1 MAVKYHCRK
10 CGKRYIDWGAEK
22 LGFKCPDCDG
32 EELVRVG
39 AGEDRVVKRPSL
51 KRRARKAAPAFSG
64 AEDEDGMV
72 ADLDVMEEI
81 SDEDELIGT
90 VGGDEADSEAEY
102 DLETA
107 VPADVD
113 DVEETDLELTEDL
126 SFDEVTP
133 AADEAEEPMPEGDV
147 WPD

>member
-1 MAVKYHCRK
+1 MAVKYHCKK

-22 LGFKCPDCDG
+22 LGFKCPECDG

-51 KRRARKAAPAFSG
+51 KRRARKAAPTFAG
-64 AEDEDGMV
+64 TEDDALV
-72 ADLDVMEEI
+72 ADLDVL
-81 SDEDELIGT
+81 DEVADDDELIVAVGT
-90 VGGDEADSEAEY
+90 DDAEAEY
-102 DLETA
+102 DLDTA
-107 VPADVD
+107 APADVD

-133 AADEAEEPMPEGDV
+133 AAGDAEEPLPEADV